1 MNCDDLKT
9 LLSEYLDDAAAVEL
23 CQEVERHLH
32 DCGPCE
38 VEIDAIRK
46 TILIYKSDS
55 GCKPLSDS
63 ARRRLFTV
71 LSYEYRQVRRTDS
84 P

>member
-1 MNCDDLKT
+1 M
-9 LLSEYLDDAAAVEL
+9 LSEYLDDAAAEEL
-23 CQEVERHLH
+23 CLEVERHLH

-38 VEIDAIRK
+38 VEIDAIKK
-46 TILIYKSDS
+46 TILIYKSDA

-63 ARRRLFTV
+63 ARQRLFAV
-71 LSYEYRQVRRTDS
+71 LSYEYRQVRRTDF